1 MSLHSSSSAVAM
13 RRPPRTAVQN
23 SSHDRNFSTA
33 AALLIAVLVADALL
47 IWAVAPSLADL
58 ATFYVSTT

>member
-1 MSLHSSSSAVAM
+1 M
-13 RRPPRTAVQN
+13 RHPARTAVQD
-23 SSHDRNFSTA
+23 SSNDRKLLTA
-33 AALLIAVLVADALL
+33 AALLIAVLIADALL

>member
-1 MSLHSSSSAVAM
+1 M